1 MVKEV
6 DKIGPFDVIEV
17 DQKGGTFFNASLPA
31 KQLVEISYSDVR
43 RLAKEERDIE
53 RYLGIQR
60 PIDPKRVNEIRNY
73 IDSPD
78 PYFPT
83 GVILA
88 VDERCAEYDA
98 DNGHLTLFEYNPD
111 DDEAESEYQA
121 IPLSKVAKI
130 LDGQHR
136 LAGFLDK
143 DGNYRHEVDLDGP
156 FMMNVSIFVGAD
168 LATQAQIFAKVNLAQ
183 TKVNR
188 SLVYDLESLATTRS
202 PFKTCH
208 NIAVALDELE
218 NSPFRARIKRLGV
231 ITPGR
236 TSETITQAAFVESLV
251 RFISKRPF
259 EDRNLL
265 LDGRRLPPITEKE
278 DQECPFRYLFVQE
291 RDFDIAENI
300 VNYFNAIKHRWPR
313 SWEDTSRNSG
323 FLPKTNAFRAFMR
336 FLRREYPSLRKI
348 EGKDVISQD
357 AYAQLFLNIDLQDVD
372 LSTRVFVP
380 GGSGEANFFKLLIG
394 ELSKDDLLER
404 A

>member
-1 MVKEV
+1 MESNSEKYIE
-6 DKIGPFDVIEV
+6 PFDVLEV
-17 DQKGGTFFNASLPA
+17 EQKGGTFYVCSLPA
-31 KQLVEISYSDVR
+31 KTLVDISYSDVR

-60 PIDPKRVNEIRNY
+60 PIDPKRVQQIREY

-83 GVILA
+83 GIILA
-88 VDERCAEYDA
+88 VDERCASFDEKASKLALHSYTA
-98 DNGHLTLFEYNPD
+98 DEEND
-111 DDEAESEYQA
+111 DDES
-121 IPLSKVAKI
+121 IPLEKIAKI

-143 DGNYRHEVDLDGP
+143 DGNYRSEIDLDGN
-156 FMMNVSIFVGAD
+156 FEMNVSLFIGAD
-168 LATQAQIFAKVNLAQ
+168 ISVQAHIFAKVNLAQ

-188 SLVYDLESLATTRS
+188 SLAYDLEELATTRS

-208 NIAVALDELE
+208 NVAVALDEIE
-218 NSPFRARIKRLGV
+218 NSPLHERIKRLGV

-236 TSETITQAAFVESLV
+236 TSETITQAAFVEALV

-265 LDGRRLPPITEKE
+265 LDGKKPKRAVDEK
-278 DQECPFRYLFVQE
+278 DLVATPFRNLFLDG
-291 RDFDIAENI
+291 RDLDIAENI
-300 VNYFNAIKHRWPR
+300 INFFVAVRDKWPAA
-313 SWEDTSRNSG
+313 WADTSRNSG

-336 FLRREYPSLRKI
+336 YLRDSYPELSRKNGKEILQPEEYAGLL
-348 EGKDVISQD
+348 DH
-357 AYAQLFLNIDLQDVD
+357 LNLNDKD

-380 GGSGEANFFKLLIG
+380 GGSGESMFYKVLSGKLEAE
-394 ELSKDDLLER
+394 ELFER
-404 A
+404 S

>member
-1 MVKEV
+1 MARDIETV
-6 DKIGPFDVIEV
+6 GPFNVIEV
-17 DQKGGTFFNASLPA
+17 NQKGGAFFIAALPA

-60 PIDPKRVNEIRNY
+60 PIDPKRVNDIRDY

-98 DNGHLTLFEYNPD
+98 ERGHLTLTEYIPD
-111 DDEAESEYQA
+111 RDDLDSEYEP
-121 IPLSKVAKI
+121 IPLTKVAKI

-143 DGNYRHEVDLDGP
+143 DGNYRHEVDLDGS
-156 FMMNVSIFVGAD
+156 FMMNVSIFIGAD

-188 SLVYDLESLATTRS
+188 SLVYDLESLAATRS

-218 NSPFRARIKRLGV
+218 NSPFQERIKRLGV

-236 TSETITQAAFVESLV
+236 TSETITQAAFVEALV

-278 DQECPFRYLFVQE
+278 NLECPFRYLFVEE
-291 RDFDIAENI
+291 RDLDIAENI
-300 VNYFNAIKHRWPR
+300 VNYFNAIKDRWPK

-336 FLRREYPSLRKI
+336 YLRREYPRLRSD
-348 EGKDVISQD
+348 EGRDVVSQS
-357 AYAQLFLNIDLQDVD
+357 AYAALFYDVDLQDID

-380 GGSGEANFFKLLIG
+380 GGSGEANFFKLLVG
-394 ELSKDDLLER
+394 DLSKDDLLER